1 MSAQAES
8 PTAAHIR
15 EMAREHSVA
24 YVRTQRDMLAD
35 DITRLAGDEVQ
46 LDEIEELLVA
56 LQRSGYLSRAEMIQ
70 LQANYLR
77 EVRP

>member
-1 MSAQAES
+1 MSAPAES
-8 PTAAHIR
+8 PTAARIR
-15 EMAREHSVA
+15 KMAREHRVA
-24 YVRTQRDMLAD
+24 YGRTERDRLAD